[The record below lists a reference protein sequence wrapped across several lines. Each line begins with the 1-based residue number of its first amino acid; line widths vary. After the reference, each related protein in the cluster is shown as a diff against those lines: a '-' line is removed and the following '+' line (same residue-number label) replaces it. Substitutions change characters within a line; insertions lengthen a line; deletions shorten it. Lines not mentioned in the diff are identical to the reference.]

1 MVECR
6 SLTTRNGNLRS
17 HWKAAAFFRFASR
30 AGGDAVTDAEFV
42 EAMVF
47 LTGNT
52 TAPSVLLSPTEFDRL
67 EALAQC
73 GLQLAKDVSDGMD
86 CLPSC
91 NADAHDEICPFAH
104 SEVAWRTLRQQLAD
118 VK

>member
-1 MVECR
+1 M
-6 SLTTRNGNLRS
+6 
-17 HWKAAAFFRFASR
+17 
-30 AGGDAVTDAEFV
+30 TDAEFV

-67 EALAQC
+67 VALAQC
-73 GLQLAKDVSDGMD
+73 GLRLAKDVSDGMD

-118 VK
+118 AEAHLIWWRDRWTSEQAHMRKLEANPHG